1 MKTKGKS
8 AIRYLV
14 SITIIC
20 ALAAMSITVAAA
32 AQKTFPSPAAAVN
45 ALQTALQARDAA
57 AIRAIFGPDMDV
69 LWCAD
74 RSEDV
79 MQMEDFGKAIGQMCN
94 LVFRTG
100 DIAVLYVG
108 AENYPFPIPLVF
120 ENGAW
125 RFDTATGLEE
135 INCRRIGANE
145 LAAIETCRNYHLAQL
160 EYAQKDCS
168 GGGKCAYAQKFVSE
182 PGTRNGLDWYPTVT
196 PTSVAETP
204 QAGPR
209 SPGDIFT
216 HQGYVFKI
224 LKGQGPAAPGGRRSY
239 VVDGDMVG
247 GFAMAAYPEDV
258 GKSGLASFL
267 VGPDGRVYERSLGAA
282 TQCWGA
288 TVSEFNPG
296 AGWRLIED

>member
-1 MKTKGKS
+1 MNVQGRI

-20 ALAAMSITVAAA
+20 ALTVMSITVAVA
-32 AQKTFPSPAAAVN
+32 AQRTFASPAAAVQ
-45 ALQTALQARDAA
+45 ALQTALQARDTQT
-57 AIRAIFGPDMDV
+57 IRAIFGPEMDV
-69 LWCAD
+69 LWSAD
-74 RSEDV
+74 QGEDV
-79 MQMEDFGKAIGQMCN
+79 MQMEDFGQALGQRCN

-120 ENGAW
+120 ENGVW

-168 GGGKCAYAQKFVSE
+168 GGGKCAYAQKFVSQ
-182 PGTRNGLDWYPTVT
+182 PGTRDGLDWYPTAIPTAVT
-196 PTSVAETP
+196 
-204 QAGPR
+204 AGPR
-209 SPGDIFT
+209 SPADTFR
-216 HQGYVFKI
+216 HEGYVFKI

-247 GFAMAAYPEDV
+247 GFALAAYPEDY

-267 VGPDGRVYERSLGAA
+267 VGPDGRVYERCLGAN
-282 TQCWGA
+282 TRCWGQA
-288 TVSEFNPG
+288 VTDFNPE
-296 AGWRLIED
+296 AGWKLVEE